1 MGIHTTL
8 SAQRFMPGAGEVISH
23 QVIVAHL
30 RMNIHAAQGLRM
42 AIDKALGMA
51 AKAQMPQTKH

>member
-1 MGIHTTL
+1 
-8 SAQRFMPGAGEVISH
+8 MPGAGEVISH